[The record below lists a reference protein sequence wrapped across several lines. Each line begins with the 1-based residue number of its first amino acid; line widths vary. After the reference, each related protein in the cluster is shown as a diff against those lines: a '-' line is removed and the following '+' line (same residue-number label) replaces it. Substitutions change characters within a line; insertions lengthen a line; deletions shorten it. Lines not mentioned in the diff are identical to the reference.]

1 MLDAG
6 FALFGTAG
14 FPNTTISGLC
24 SKAGVTERHFYEEF
38 ASREALLRDVYE
50 AVAAR
55 AFEEVFAA
63 TPRGAGG
70 SPEDRIRKRTQAYF
84 QYLTRDP
91 RRARIYA
98 LEIMATGELQQHRRA
113 TRERFVSA
121 LARGI
126 ARMESRDDGVG
137 IDARLVAAAIAG
149 AAHELLVDWVLAADR
164 PHVEE
169 MADAIASLWIRALR
183 LEDRRQTASS

>member
-1 MLDAG
+1 M
-6 FALFGTAG
+6 LFGTAG

-55 AFEEVFAA
+55 AFDEVFAA
-63 TPRGAGG
+63 SPRGDDTT
-70 SPEDRIRKRTQAYF
+70 PQERIRKRTQAYF
-84 QYLTRDP
+84 TYLTRDP

-98 LEIMATGELQQHRRA
+98 LEIMATGELQHHRRA
-113 TRERFVSA
+113 TREKFVSA

-126 ARMESRDDGVG
+126 ARMQQRGHAVG
-137 IDARLVAAAIAG
+137 IDAHLIAAAISG
-149 AAHELLVDWVLAADR
+149 AAHELVVEWVLAKDR
-164 PHVEE
+164 PPVDE
-169 MADAIASLWIRALR
+169 MAGAIAALWTRALR
-183 LEDRRQTASS
+183 LEETPAAR

>member
-6 FALFGTAG
+6 FTLFGTAG
-14 FPNTTISGLC
+14 FPNTTISKLC
-24 SKAGVTERHFYEEF
+24 SAAGVTERHFYEEF

-63 TPRGAGG
+63 TPRGTDAT
-70 SPEDRIRKRTQAYF
+70 PQERIHKRTQAYF
-84 QYLTRDP
+84 TYLTRDP

-126 ARMESRDDGVG
+126 GRMDTRNETIG

-149 AAHELLVDWVLAADR
+149 AAHELLVEWVLAKER
-164 PHVEE
+164 PAVDE
-169 MADAIASLWIRALR
+169 MAQAIAALWLRALR
-183 LEDRRQTASS
+183 LDDASDAKR

>member
-1 MLDAG
+1 M
-6 FALFGTAG
+6 LFGTAG

-38 ASREALLRDVYE
+38 ASREALLREVYE

-63 TPRGAGG
+63 SPRGDGG
-70 SPEDRIRKRTQAYF
+70 PPEERIRKRTHAYF
-84 QYLTRDP
+84 TYLTRDP

-98 LEIMATGELQQHRRA
+98 LEIMATGELQEHRRA

-126 ARMESRDDGVG
+126 ERMQQRGVPVE
-137 IDARLVAAAIAG
+137 IDARLISAAIAG
-149 AAHELLVDWVLAADR
+149 AAHELVVEWVLAKER
-164 PHVEE
+164 PAVEE
-169 MADAIASLWIRALR
+169 MANAIAALWIRALR
-183 LEDRRQTASS
+183 LDDSRRPASS